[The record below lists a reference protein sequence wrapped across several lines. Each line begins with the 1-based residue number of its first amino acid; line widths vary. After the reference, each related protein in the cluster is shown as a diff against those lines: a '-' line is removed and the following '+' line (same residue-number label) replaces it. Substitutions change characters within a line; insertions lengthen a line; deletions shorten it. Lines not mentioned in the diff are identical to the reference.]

1 MSPGRSGVIGDN
13 NEAAMCKEPGHR
25 PIVLEVVN
33 SVTGPILRRKQA
45 LRRTWSGQ
53 NWKVRFRGTIL
64 RL

>member
-13 NEAAMCKEPGHR
+13 NEAAMCKEPGHG
-25 PIVLEVVN
+25 PIVPEVVS
-33 SVTGPILRRKQA
+33 SVTRPILRRKQA
-45 LRRTWSGQ
+45 LRRTRIGQ

>member
-1 MSPGRSGVIGDN
+1 MSPGRSGAIGDN
-13 NEAAMCKEPGHR
+13 NEAAMCKEPGHG

-33 SVTGPILRRKQA
+33 SVTRPIFRRKQA
-45 LRRTWSGQ
+45 LRRTRIDQ